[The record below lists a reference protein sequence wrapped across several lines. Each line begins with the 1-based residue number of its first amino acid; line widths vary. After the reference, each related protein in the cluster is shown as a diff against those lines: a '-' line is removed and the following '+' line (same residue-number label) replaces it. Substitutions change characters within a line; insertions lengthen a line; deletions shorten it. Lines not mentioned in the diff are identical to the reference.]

1 MGLREWAEEKV
12 DRVRTKAQD
21 RYEGR
26 KIEQSR
32 RAVISRKAKEEKN
45 TERYRKGE
53 ISERLYKERQGRYAR
68 EYETERMTPSE
79 RATQVTERIVTGSA
93 KAVAAFNQDLE
104 STAGGS
110 SRKSARRKRSGSSRG
125 SSRGSSSGG
134 FGAVDFGELGGFGG
148 GGGALDF
155 GSLSGMFDSPSQ
167 RAPRKRKRS

>member
-26 KIEQSR
+26 KVEQSR

-45 TERYRKGE
+45 TERYQKGE
-53 ISERLYKERQGRYAR
+53 ISERLYKERQGRYAK
-68 EYETERMTPSE
+68 EYEVERMTPSE

-93 KAVAAFNQDLE
+93 KAVASFNQDLE
-104 STAGGS
+104 NSAGGS
-110 SRKSARRKRSGSSRG
+110 SRKSGRRKRSGSSRG
-125 SSRGSSSGG
+125 NSGSG

-155 GSLSGMFDSPSQ
+155 GSLSGMFDSPTQ

>member
-12 DRVRTKAQD
+12 DRARTKLQA
-21 RYEGR
+21 
-26 KIEQSR
+26 KSSSR
-32 RAVISRKAKEEKN
+32 REAYASKAEMARGSRDVEN
-45 TERYRKGE
+45 LRRYNKGE
-53 ISERLYKERQGRYAR
+53 ISEDLYRKRNERSERR
-68 EYETERMTPSE
+68 FERERMTPEE
-79 RATQVTERIVTGSA
+79 RATQITERVVTGSA

-104 STAGGS
+104 NSAGRS
-110 SRKSARRKRSGSSRG
+110 SRKSARRKRSG

-155 GSLSGMFDSPSQ
+155 GSLSGMFDGPSQ

>member
-45 TERYRKGE
+45 TERYEKGE

-104 STAGGS
+104 NSAGGG
-110 SRKSARRKRSGSSRG
+110 SRKSTRRKRAGSSRG
-125 SSRGSSSGG
+125 SPSSG
-134 FGAVDFGELGGFGG
+134 FGAVDFGGLGGFGG
-148 GGGALDF
+148 GGTVDF
-155 GSLSGMFDSPSQ
+155 GSLNGMFSGQPQ